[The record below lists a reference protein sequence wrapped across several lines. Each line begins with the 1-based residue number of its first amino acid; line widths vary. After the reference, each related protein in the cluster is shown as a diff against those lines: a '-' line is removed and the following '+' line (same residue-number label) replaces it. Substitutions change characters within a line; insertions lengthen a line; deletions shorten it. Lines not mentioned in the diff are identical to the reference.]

1 MKKAKSMAAILCGA
15 CLVLSGTAVPTMA
28 DSMKVVTLGADLSDE
43 QKNTMM
49 RYFNVDSSQVQILT
63 ITNQDERD
71 HLSTYVPLEQIGT
84 RTVSCAYVKP
94 TQSGGI
100 KVRTANLNWV
110 TCNMI
115 ATSLSTSGV
124 KNCEVV
130 AACPFEV
137 SGTGALTG
145 IQMAYETATGEQLDS
160 TKKELATEEMVVT
173 GTLADEVGKNDA
185 TTVMNNSKM
194 QVIKDNVQ
202 NVDDIYN
209 IVINVAQENNV
220 TLDSDQIDQ
229 IVNLLQQIA
238 QQDYNYDDV
247 KATLEQVNQNTSG
260 SSDEIGE
267 IAAEEDNTVEAGDS
281 ADGDDILNNVD
292 NSVLGGDVVQSSTEN
307 PTLEQETGL
316 VEDNAATDNTE
327 EDSTDNTDDMEEVG
341 EIDETDN
348 WDETTD
354 DSTMGTLD
362 GEETT
367 DDGTL
372 DADSSDQNAEEVSND
387 GSDDTESYDGETTEE
402 LDTSSLTEDQMALF
416 NQADNFC
423 KGEYEGDTD
432 ALITAMEDE
441 TASASVTLDAEN
453 GATLSREVEKA
464 YLKVLTDGTDSYQA
478 DGTEIYMSTELNMVD
493 KSMKEIFGLSEGTQ
507 ASPELSE
514 LSDDERQTLYN
525 ETMKFFEKLYGE
537 SSETYNA
544 EDAENTESAE

>member
-49 RYFNVDSSQVQILT
+49 RYFNVDSNQVQILT

-71 HLSTYVPLEQIGT
+71 HLSAYVPLEQIGT

-281 ADGDDILNNVD
+281 ADGDDILDNVD

-416 NQADNFC
+416 NQAEKFC

-441 TASASVTLDAEN
+441 TASASVTLDTEN